1 MENNNSPQSEQSY
14 HPKHH
19 IKIYVW
25 IGFVVIALLV
35 AVNGY
40 MYFLRLSYLQQ
51 GAETARQNEQRIQ
64 ELRTQR
70 QSSDLEAKLPS
81 NIPADWKTYTNTQ
94 YGFEFKY
101 PKEYTV
107 QDSTN
112 VGIPKT
118 DVLIYLMSENDKIEF
133 LVMKNSGIKSL
144 NEAFEMFFTANTNP
158 VSGKIND
165 YQTLSATFLQNQMSF
180 KGIAITDNKSYVGI
194 QTNDYTTQKGVI
206 LDQVISTFKFTK

>member
-1 MENNNSPQSEQSY
+1 MQG
-14 HPKHH
+14 HGKH
-19 IKIYVW
+19 
-25 IGFVVIALLV
+25 
-35 AVNGY
+35 
-40 MYFLRLSYLQQ
+40 
-51 GAETARQNEQRIQ
+51 
-64 ELRTQR
+64 
-70 QSSDLEAKLPS
+70 LPS

>member
-1 MENNNSPQSEQSY
+1 MRIKYYGLRIEQNNLTQPESPY

-25 IGFVVIALLV
+25 IGLVIVALLM

-94 YGFEFKY
+94 YGFEFRY
-101 PKEYTV
+101 P
-107 QDSTN
+107 DSQIDF
-112 VGIPKT
+112 IP
-118 DVLIYLMSENDKIEF
+118 LS
-133 LVMKNSGIKSL
+133 SG
-144 NEAFEMFFTANTNP
+144 NN
-158 VSGKIND
+158 
-165 YQTLSATFLQNQMSF
+165 
-180 KGIAITDNKSYVGI
+180 
-194 QTNDYTTQKGVI
+194 
-206 LDQVISTFKFTK
+206 